1 MRSQLIIYYFSLLQF
16 FVISPCPGLY
26 PHPEN
31 CHQFYQCDL
40 YQNYLFTCPQGTLF
54 DSTLGLCNHEYLVS
68 CSVSSSSST
77 SRPITQETSNQP
89 ISSTSYVPTVSST
102 TSSWIPESSSSSGPS
117 LISSTEIS
125 LDNEPIN
132 SSVDNEPSDSA
143 WDNADTTCDSSNDGD
158 ELLTSIGIS
167 LPPPSTPSSVGY
179 PTDEDD
185 NLPNDEEPS
194 LGESITTDEEN
205 SSNSE
210 VDGENGG
217 SSEEESSSNEID
229 PFGSEEDTS
238 PIEDGSSS
246 SGNPSSSNGGNIA
259 DSGDDPSSSSS
270 QSNVENEA
278 VNEVFN
284 GDSSSSGETSSTAD
298 SGLPQYTVSPTSLYP
313 CVQPGYYS
321 EESSCSEFF
330 VCKEVAPGV
339 LSAEKIFRCPDRYLF
354 DPVTRLCQRQQK
366 VECDNDMVT
375 YYSGFE
381 LLVVKLQEQDLEKF
395 FKQEL
400 TLPRTRSQ
408 TPVFQNIPWY
418 PYPVQVFAPSFVP
431 AY

>member
-1 MRSQLIIYYFSLLQF
+1 MRSQLIIYYFSLLKF

-26 PHPEN
+26 PHPET

-40 YQNYLFTCPQGTLF
+40 YQSYLFTCPQGTLF

-77 SRPITQETSNQP
+77 SRPITQQTSNQP

-102 TSSWIPESSSSSGPS
+102 TSSWMPESSSSSGPS

-143 WDNADTTCDSSNDGD
+143 WDNANTTSDSSNDWD
-158 ELLTSIGIS
+158 ELLTSTEIS
-167 LPPPSTPSSVGY
+167 LPSPSTPSSGGY
-179 PTDEDD
+179 PTDEEDH
-185 NLPNDEEPS
+185 LPN
-194 LGESITTDEEN
+194 GESTTTDEEN

-210 VDGENGG
+210 ADGENEENGG
-217 SSEEESSSNEID
+217 SNEEGTSFNEIE
-229 PFGSEEDTS
+229 PLGSEEDTS

-246 SGNPSSSNGGNIA
+246 SGNPSSSNGGNTA

-270 QSNVENEA
+270 QSNVENE
-278 VNEVFN
+278 VSN

-321 EESSCSEFF
+321 EESSCSEFY

-418 PYPVQVFAPSFVP
+418 PYPVQLFAPSFVP
-431 AY
+431 AYY